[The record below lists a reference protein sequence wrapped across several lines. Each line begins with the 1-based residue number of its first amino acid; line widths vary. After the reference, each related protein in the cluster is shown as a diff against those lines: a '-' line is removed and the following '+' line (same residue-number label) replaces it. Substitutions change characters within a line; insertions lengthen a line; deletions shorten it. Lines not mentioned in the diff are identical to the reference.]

1 MNAFQL
7 SWWILQ
13 VHLKRMSKSSCLV
26 YWPMLSHFSHVW
38 LFATLW
44 TIACQALLSK
54 GCSRQEYW
62 SRVAISSSF
71 IYWPININ
79 YIKVV
84 DSTVQVLY
92 ILTDFLSSS
101 INYWQIW
108 NKPQNMIIYLSLY
121 PFSSINNCFQ
131 ISKYLIYV

>member
-7 SWWILQ
+7 SSRILQ
-13 VHLKRMSKSSCLV
+13 VHLKKECLNLVFKYIGLCLDVLVMSDS
-26 YWPMLSHFSHVW
+26 
-38 LFATLW
+38 ATLW
-44 TIACQALLSK
+44 TTACHDPLSK
-54 GCSRQEYW
+54 GFSRQEYW
-62 SRVAISSSF
+62 SGVSISSSF

-108 NKPQNMIIYLSLY
+108 NKPPNMIIYLSLH
-121 PFSSINNCFQ
+121 PFSSISTCFK
-131 ISKYLIYV
+131 ISKDLIYV

>member
-13 VHLKRMSKSSCLV
+13 VHLKRMSKSSCLIH
-26 YWPMLSHFSHVW
+26 WPMFRCFSHIW

-44 TIACQALLSK
+44 TIACHDPLSK
-54 GCSRQEYW
+54 GFSRQEYW
-62 SRVAISSSF
+62 SGVAISSSF

-108 NKPQNMIIYLSLY
+108 NKPPNMIIYLSLH
-121 PFSSINNCFQ
+121 PFSSISTCFK
-131 ISKYLIYV
+131 IPKDLIYV

>member
-1 MNAFQL
+1 MNDFQL

-13 VHLKRMSKSSCLV
+13 VHLKRMSKSSCLM
-26 YWPMLSHFSHVW
+26 YWPMFRCFSHIW

-44 TIACQALLSK
+44 TIACHDPLSK
-54 GCSRQEYW
+54 GFSRQEYW
-62 SRVAISSSF
+62 SGVAISSSF

-108 NKPQNMIIYLSLY
+108 NKPPNMIIYLSLH
-121 PFSSINNCFQ
+121 PFSSISTCFK
-131 ISKYLIYV
+131 ISKDLIYV

>member
-13 VHLKRMSKSSCLV
+13 VHLKRMFKSSCLI
-26 YWPMLSHFSHVW
+26 YWPTLSRFSHVW

-44 TIACQALLSK
+44 IIACQALLPK
-54 GCSRQEYW
+54 GFSRQKYW
-62 SRVAISSSF
+62 SGVAISSSF
-71 IYWPININ
+71 IYWPINTN

-108 NKPQNMIIYLSLY
+108 NKPPNMIIYLSLY
-121 PFSSINNCFQ
+121 PFSSISNCFK